1 MRTGATMKEE
11 GKKVETETEGGEDPR
26 RGGEGGDAS
35 TARVIRGRGR
45 GDGIA
50 RAVVAVDRSRGRGGA
65 PGLK

>member
-1 MRTGATMKEE
+1 MKEE

-35 TARVIRGRGR
+35 TARVIRGGGGGR
-45 GDGIA
+45 SIA